1 MTLAG
6 RKRIEVGRAL
16 ALEPRLLLLDE
27 VSAGLNA
34 AESDRMVDLI
44 RQIRDRGVTILI
56 VEHVMRVMMRISD
69 RIIVLN
75 YGRKIAEGTP
85 AEVSR
90 NPEVIQAYLGE
101 GSANA

>member
-1 MTLAG
+1 
-6 RKRIEVGRAL
+6 
-16 ALEPRLLLLDE
+16 LDE